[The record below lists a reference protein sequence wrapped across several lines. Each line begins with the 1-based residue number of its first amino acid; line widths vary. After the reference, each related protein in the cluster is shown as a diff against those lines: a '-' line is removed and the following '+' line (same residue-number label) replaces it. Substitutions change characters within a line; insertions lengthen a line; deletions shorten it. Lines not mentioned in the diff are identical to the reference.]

1 MKVAISSS
9 GTTLESNVDTRFGRC
24 PYFIIYDT
32 GDDTFSHIENQ
43 SRQAMGGAGVQA
55 AQMIVNQNVE
65 AVITGNIGPNAYK
78 VLSAASISVYSGTTG
93 SVENAIDR
101 LKKDELK
108 SSKGPDVVPHFGTG
122 PKWNE

>member
-1 MKVAISSS
+1 MKIAISSS
-9 GTTLESNVDTRFGRC
+9 GTALESNVDTRFGRC
-24 PYFIIYDT
+24 PYFIIFDT
-32 GDDTFSHIENQ
+32 SDDTFSHIENQ

-55 AQMIVNQNVE
+55 AQIIVDQNIK

-78 VLSAASISVYSGTTG
+78 VLSAASIKVYSGTAG
-93 SVENAIDR
+93 PVENAIDK

-108 SSKGPDVVPHFGTG
+108 SSKGPDVAPHFGTG

>member
-1 MKVAISSS
+1 MKVAISSN

-24 PYFIIYDT
+24 PYFIFYNT
-32 GDDTFSHIENQ
+32 GDDTFSHVENQ

-78 VLSAASISVYSGTTG
+78 VLSAASINVYSGTTG
-93 SVENAIDR
+93 TVENAIDR

-108 SSKGPDVVPHFGTG
+108 SSEGPDVVPHFGTG

>member
-9 GTTLESNVDTRFGRC
+9 GTALESNVDARFGRC

-32 GDDTFSHIENQ
+32 SDDTFSHIENK
-43 SRQAMGGAGVQA
+43 SRQAMGGAGIQA

-78 VLSAASISVYSGTTG
+78 VLSAASINVYSGITG
-93 SVENAIDR
+93 TVENAIDR

-108 SSKGPDVVPHFGTG
+108 SSKGPDVAPHFGTG
-122 PKWNE
+122 PKWSE

>member
-9 GTTLESNVDTRFGRC
+9 GTTLESNVDSRFGRC

-32 GDDTFSHIENQ
+32 GDDTFFNVENQ

-93 SVENAIDR
+93 SVENAIGK

>member
-9 GTTLESNVDTRFGRC
+9 GTALVSNVDARFGRC

-32 GDDTFSHIENQ
+32 GEETFSHIDNQ
-43 SRQAMGGAGVQA
+43 SRQAMGGAGIQA
-55 AQMIVNQNVE
+55 AQMIVNQDVE

-78 VLSAASISVYSGTTG
+78 VLSAASINVYSGTTG
-93 SVENAIDR
+93 TVENAIDR

-108 SSKGPDVVPHFGTG
+108 SSKGPDVTPHFGTG
-122 PKWNE
+122 PKWE

>member
-1 MKVAISSS
+1 MIVAISSS
-9 GTTLESNVDTRFGRC
+9 GTTLESNVDARFGRC

-32 GDDTFSHIENQ
+32 GKDTFSHVDNQ
-43 SRQAMGGAGVQA
+43 SRQAIGGAGVQA
-55 AQMIVNQNVE
+55 AQMIVDQNIK

-93 SVENAIDR
+93 SVENAIDK

-108 SSKGPDVVPHFGTG
+108 SSKGPDVTPHFGTG

>member
-9 GTTLESNVDTRFGRC
+9 GTALESNVDTRFGRC

-32 GDDTFSHIENQ
+32 GDDTFYHVENQ

-78 VLSAASISVYSGTTG
+78 VLSAAAISVYSGTTG
-93 SVENAIDR
+93 SVKNAIDK

-108 SSKGPDVVPHFGTG
+108 SSKGPDVVPHFGNG